1 MFIKPRQCYN
11 RIWAA
16 GYGLNGQLNNNCNI
30 NQSSPVWIP
39 GKIWCYVTS
48 GAVTF
53 AITEDCDMYSWGS
66 ANNRLLVVD
75 PLAHRSTPVQI
86 PGKWL
91 CVDHRNNHV
100 VAIKPDCTMWVW
112 GINQCGAL
120 GINGQVGETI
130 SSPVQV
136 PGNWKY
142 GYAGT
147 AASVGVRV
155 NGDLYT
161 WGRNDNGAL
170 GHGDTVNRSS
180 PVLVG
185 SGFVCGKLAD
195 HGGAFL
201 KEDGSIYGI
210 GCWKF
215 STYCNKSSY
224 TEWTSTPVQIPGNW
238 CKFTVGTDLVV
249 AINSDTEAWVWGNVG
264 NGKSGIPCTGDMS
277 CPVQLPGSWADICVR
292 SSFGGG
298 LKTNGSL
305 YVWGLNCAGQLG
317 IGNTVCQ
324 ISPIQILGRY
334 KTINAIGTGSLIG
347 TVMAIEDCLYECG
360 KVYVKNRMTSVGHNQ
375 WGQLGNNNTQDSID
389 RVNVCN
395 SGNFVT
401 WSSFDNTAY
410 GLTTNGELYGW
421 GRNHLGQVLPIGEV
435 SVCGISTPTQIPGNW
450 CKFTAGYSAGYGI
463 KEDESLWVWGYD
475 EYGQLG
481 TGNTF
486 CYSSPIQIPGSWKCV
501 WSGIDVAA
509 GMKSDGTVW
518 VWGRNTCGTLGLGDV
533 IGRSSPVQLPGNW
546 LCVSLIGLSQNHSM
560 GLRTDCTLWVWG
572 HWLWSMFG
580 SGCAAGQSVSSPVQI
595 PGHYIHINAGGHA
608 NQAIDTDCN
617 LWAWGLGNLGAIGNN
632 SNETNISTPVQ
643 IPGKWVCAGGT
654 RCSSFGIKDGL
665 TPTGGGDLWVWGR
678 NCFGNLGLGDTSN
691 RSSPV
696 QIPGK
701 YVWVGSGYNNSWL
714 VEECT
719 WKYNK
724 EHYLRIASINDVAVL
739 NKQGCWTEYVPE
751 IDD

>member
-16 GYGLNGQLNNNCNI
+16 GYGLEGQLNNNCAV
-30 NQSSPVWIP
+30 NQSSPVWIN
-39 GKIWCYVTS
+39 GKIWRQIEIGKS
-48 GAVTF
+48 SFG
-53 AITEDCDMYSWGS
+53 ITEDNELYSWGLGTFS
-66 ANNRLLVVD
+66 ILGTGSNSS
-75 PLAHRSTPVQI
+75 RSSPVQL
-86 PGKWL
+86 PGSDWL
-91 CVDHRNNHV
+91 CISQNNNI
-100 VAIKPDCTMWVW
+100 VAALKQDCSLWVW
-112 GINQCGAL
+112 GSNLCGAL
-120 GINGQVGETI
+120 GLNLASNVRISTPTQLSGNWKEIKTGVFGMAGIRVNGDLYTWGKNEFGELGDNTITYRSSPVFIGSGFRKADISCTGASFIKEDGSLWVTGRSRHQVYLGNPCYGQDK

-136 PGNWKY
+136 PGNWICAS
-142 GYAGT
+142 AGDCFVIGIDSNNDMWAWGT
-147 AASVGVRV
+147 NGNGRTGVGLTV
-155 NGDLYT
+155 
-161 WGRNDNGAL
+161 GAL
-170 GHGDTVNRSS
+170 S
-180 PVLVG
+180 
-185 SGFVCGKLAD
+185 C
-195 HGGAFL
+195 
-201 KEDGSIYGI
+201 
-210 GCWKF
+210 
-215 STYCNKSSY
+215 
-224 TEWTSTPVQIPGNW
+224 PVQIPGKW
-238 CKFTVGTDLVV
+238 
-249 AINSDTEAWVWGNVG
+249 DT
-264 NGKSGIPCTGDMS
+264 
-277 CPVQLPGSWADICVR
+277 L
-292 SSFGGG
+292 SSKTSFSSAT
-298 LKTNGSL
+298 KTNGSL
-305 YVWGLNCAGQLG
+305 YTWGTNCVGQLG
-317 IGNTVCQ
+317 IGNTDDQ
-324 ISPIQILGRY
+324 SSPIQILGRY
-334 KTINAIGTGSLIG
+334 KSVSSGFCNIT
-347 TVMAIEDCLYECG
+347 MAIEDCLYEHG
-360 KVYVKNRMTSVGHNQ
+360 KVYIKNRMTSVGHNQ
-375 WGQLGNNNTQDSID
+375 WGQLGNNNAQHSID

-410 GLTTNGELYGW
+410 GLTANGELYGW
-421 GRNHLGQVLPIGEV
+421 GRNHFGQVLPIGEV

-475 EYGQLG
+475 ESGQLG

-501 WSGIDVAA
+501 WAGVDVAA

-518 VWGRNTCGTLGLGDV
+518 VWGRNTCGILGLGDV
-533 IGRSSPVQLPGNW
+533 IARSSPVQLPGNW

-595 PGHYIHINAGGHA
+595 PGHYIHINVGEHA

-643 IPGKWVCAGGT
+643 IPGKWVCVGGT
-654 RCSSFGIKDGL
+654 RTSSFGIKDGL

-678 NCFGNLGLGDTSN
+678 NGFGELGLGDTSN

-701 YVWVGSGYNNSWL
+701 YAWVGSGSNTSWF

-724 EHYLRIASINDVAVL
+724 EHYLRIASINDVAML
-739 NKQGCWTEYVPE
+739 NKQGCWSEYVPE
-751 IDD
+751 IDE